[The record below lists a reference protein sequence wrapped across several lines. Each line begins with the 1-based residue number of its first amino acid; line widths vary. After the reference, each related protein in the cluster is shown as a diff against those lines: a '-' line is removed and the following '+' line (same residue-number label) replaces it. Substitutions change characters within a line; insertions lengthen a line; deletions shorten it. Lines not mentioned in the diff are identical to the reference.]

1 VFSRIDNTYQN
12 AGATAQLQSTLFGRL
27 HLLTALRV
35 AWIDIHS
42 QEGAATPPQKFDS
55 STTRFLPR
63 VGLSYDVSDWLS
75 IYGSYAEGL
84 RPVTFFN
91 GPGGAPPKPEGSEQW
106 EAGVKLDGLYGLS
119 GTLAYFDLRRTN
131 VVLTPPGSITQ
142 RQSGEWRSSGIEAD
156 LVWQP
161 LDNVSVLASYAHVDA
176 KVSRDENPLLQNA
189 RLNLSPRDSGRLWAN
204 YAFDGVILNGALKG
218 WSAGAG
224 LYAASGQVIEIGQ
237 PAPWAQIGKPWSTS
251 GYITFD
257 ANIAYK
263 HDNFTFAITGKNLG
277 DQRYFVQYPYLQGR
291 VAPGE
296 GRTFFATVSVRM

>member
-1 VFSRIDNTYQN
+1 MFSRIDNTYQN

-42 QEGAATPPQKFDS
+42 EEAAITPARKYDS
-55 STTRFLPR
+55 SSTNFLPR
-63 VGLSYDVSDWLS
+63 VGLSYDVTDWLS
-75 IYGSYAEGL
+75 VYGSYAEGAASGDL
-84 RPVTFFN
+84 LQRRRRRAAETR
-91 GPGGAPPKPEGSEQW
+91 GLGAMGG
-106 EAGVKLDGLYGLS
+106 GVKLDGLYGLS
-119 GTLAYFDLRRTN
+119 GTLAWFDLRRTN
-131 VVLTPPGSITQ
+131 VVLTPPGSLTQ
-142 RQSGEWRSSGIEAD
+142 RQSGEWRSSGVELD

-161 LDNVSVLASYAHVDA
+161 LDNVSVLASFAHVDA
-176 KVSRDENPLLQNA
+176 KVARDENPQLQNA

-204 YAFDGVILNGALKG
+204 YTFDGALLNGALKG

-224 LYAASGQVIEIGQ
+224 FYAASGQVVEIGQ
-237 PAPWAQIGKPWSTS
+237 PTPLAQIGKPWSTS

-257 ANIAYK
+257 ANVAYRR
-263 HDNFTFAITGKNLG
+263 DNFTFAITGKNLG